1 MCWNPNPSGPTTMA
15 SHDERPPGGPGWTT
29 DPRQSGKLPHTEV
42 KAAVPSAQPADLPA
56 IADGLVEPDGCTLGS
71 AVPPSDPLDP
81 SGAGDAGDHADR
93 ADAHIPEDD
102 GEIDPVLLDL
112 LTRMRAKDR
121 QAVAEFINRYGSRIK
136 RRVRGKLNGPVR
148 RLYDANEMV
157 STVARR
163 LDQFVRDGR
172 LEADNPRR
180 LWALVGRIADNA
192 AIDKVRIFNRLYQTE
207 GPDGVIAAAMAK
219 KLGDA
224 ERVGE
229 GGFVVELDKI
239 LGGIKDEKD
248 RKILELWLKDVP
260 HAEIAEILGMTSAA
274 VRKRWQEIKERLRER
289 LGPHLQED

>member
-1 MCWNPNPSGPTTMA
+1 MCCSPNLSGPTTMA
-15 SHDERPPGGPGWTT
+15 SDDERLSAGQGRTT
-29 DPRQSGKLPHTEV
+29 EPHHSVSLPHTE
-42 KAAVPSAQPADLPA
+42 PRGSSTPIRSADLLSMVEGA
-56 IADGLVEPDGCTLGS
+56 ILPGSCQLGS
-71 AVPPSDPLDP
+71 ALPGADQTL
-81 SGAGDAGDHADR
+81 AGDGADHVLGGDALGV
-93 ADAHIPEDD
+93 EDD
-102 GEIDPVLLDL
+102 GEIDPILLDL

-224 ERVGE
+224 ERGGE

-239 LGGIKDEKD
+239 LCGIKDEKD

-260 HAEIAEILGMTSAA
+260 HAEIAESLGMTSAA
-274 VRKRWQEIKERLRER
+274 VRKRWQEIKERLREW